1 MTAIAMRQGDA
12 AFAALRRGVT
22 PVEGWTA
29 LALTA
34 LMAATVAWSIDDAA
48 WVLGNPGYG
57 DFLAWASLLATLVG
71 FAGAMTRWPR
81 WIVHFIGAVI
91 AALVVPVLVGSVL
104 VPSATPEEMFHAT
117 ATAVTNAWYD
127 LAILDLAVTP
137 EIGHYL
143 LVLGIIVWSIGQ
155 FAAYAVFGHRRPLD
169 AVIVVGIVLLA
180 NMALTAKDQL
190 GLLVVF
196 SVAALFLL
204 ARAHAVEEQTLW
216 LRRRIGDA
224 TAVRSLYLRGGTVF
238 VTAAVLGSLALTASA
253 SSAPLAGAWTGFGD
267 RLVELSQSLQRYL
280 PFGGST
286 RPVGF
291 GFSQTATISGS
302 WQTDNSRAVT
312 IHVPPGDTRHYY
324 WRAATYDRF
333 EGQAWA
339 WTSVEEIARRGGQ
352 AALADQADDPTSL
365 GLRAQLQFTVEPAGM
380 RGPYVLSPQDASA
393 VDQDAKLFV
402 VGSKGY
408 FSALQLSEGGKP
420 YTVTA
425 LLPVVRDVDGG
436 RTQNR
441 LRSAGQAY
449 PDDVRQLYLQVP
461 KGAIGPEATRLL
473 DEILAAAPSKNPY
486 DLAAS
491 MESSLKKLKYNQN
504 VVGRC
509 PPGMSVV
516 ECFATIR
523 EGYCQYYATTMVVLL
538 RGEGIPARLVQGY
551 LPGSRDVETGT
562 ETILASSAHAWVEV
576 YFPGYGWQLFD
587 PTGGGRAQNAP
598 LVVGDPV
605 ASASPSEG
613 PAGSAPAVPP
623 RRIDEQDPEPGGAGT
638 SGRQGQVPPGL
649 LIALAVVLLLAGGG
663 LAFLAWQR
671 GPRGEVSAETVWRG
685 IGRTAAR
692 FGFGPRPTQTVYEY
706 AGSLGEVLPAAR
718 PALETVARA
727 KVEVAYGRRELAPD
741 ALGALRDAQRRLRV
755 NLLRLLFLR
764 EERRR
769 RRRRGI

>member
-1 MTAIAMRQGDA
+1 
-12 AFAALRRGVT
+12 
-22 PVEGWTA
+22 
-29 LALTA
+29 
-34 LMAATVAWSIDDAA
+34 
-48 WVLGNPGYG
+48 
-57 DFLAWASLLATLVG
+57 
-71 FAGAMTRWPR
+71 
-81 WIVHFIGAVI
+81 
-91 AALVVPVLVGSVL
+91 VPK
-104 VPSATPEEMFHAT
+104 ATPPEMFHAT

-143 LVLGIIVWSIGQ
+143 LVLGIIVWSVGQ
-155 FAAYAVFGHRRPLD
+155 FAAYSVFGHRRPLD
-169 AVIVVGIVLLA
+169 AVIVVGLVLLA
-180 NMALTAKDQL
+180 NMALTVNDQL

-204 ARAHAVEEQTLW
+204 ARTHAVEEQATW
-216 LRRRIGDA
+216 LRRRIGDPSS
-224 TAVRSLYLRGGTVF
+224 VRSLYLRGGTVF
-238 VTAAVLGSLALTASA
+238 VTAAVIGSLALTASA

-267 RLVELSQSLQRYL
+267 RLVELSQSLQRVL
-280 PFGGST
+280 PFGGAA

-291 GFSQTATISGS
+291 GFGSTATISGS
-302 WQTDNSRAVT
+302 WTTDNSRAVT
-312 IHVPPGDTRHYY
+312 IHVPPGDTKHYY

-352 AALADQADDPTSL
+352 SALADQADDPTSQ

-380 RGPYVLSPQDASA
+380 RGPYALSPQDPSS
-393 VDQDAKLFV
+393 VDQDAKLLI
-402 VGSKGY
+402 VGAKGY
-408 FSALQLSEGGKP
+408 FTALQLTDPGKP

-425 LLPVVRDVDGG
+425 LVPVVRDVDGG

-441 LRSAGQAY
+441 LRSAGQVY
-449 PDDVRQLYLQVP
+449 PDDVKRLYLQVP
-461 KGAIGPEATRLL
+461 NGAIGPEARKLL
-473 DEILAAAPSKNPY
+473 DGIVASAPSKNPY
-486 DLAAS
+486 DLAAT
-491 MESSLKKLKYNQN
+491 MESTLKTFKYNQN
-504 VVGRC
+504 VTGRC

-523 EGYCQYYATTMVVLL
+523 EGYCQYYASTMVVLL
-538 RGEGIPARLVQGY
+538 REEGIPARLVQGF
-551 LPGSRDVETGT
+551 LPGSRDVDTGT
-562 ETILASSAHAWVEV
+562 ETVLSSSAHAWVEV
-576 YFPGYGWQLFD
+576 YFPGFGWQLFD

-605 ASASPSEG
+605 ASATPSTG

-623 RRIDEQDPEPGGAGT
+623 RRDGGLDTDPTGGGGT
-638 SGRQGQVPPGL
+638 VGRQGQTPPGL
-649 LIALAVVLLLAGGG
+649 LIAIAVVLLLAGGG

-671 GPRGEVSAETVWRG
+671 GPRGEVSPDAVWRG

-755 NLLRLLFLR
+755 NLLRLVLLR

-769 RRRRGI
+769 RRRRGV